1 MEWLEAFFTGIVDFT
16 AHPLDPKVA
25 LLLLAI
31 CGIGE
36 AGLTVPLLLETIWMT
51 VGYNTA
57 SGNLMWW
64 NTVYLWIAAQIGRQ
78 IGAYVLYRVGRLG
91 LPPLE
96 KLYHK
101 VHLDRLFN
109 KLMEKAPAVQKI
121 NLTSPFTV
129 AFGRLVGMRIP
140 MTLVLAAKKKFWML
154 SLGVIIASAIF
165 DGLFIMVGVI
175 MGIQEVKPTY
185 TVLITLGVLVVIY
198 LVTLGVKYISRLR
211 HKALQAI
218 DGEAEEN
225 PEEKTTKS

>member
-1 MEWLEAFFTGIVDFT
+1 MEWLEAFFNGIVDFT

-31 CGIGE
+31 CAIGE

-96 KLYHK
+96 KLYRK
-101 VHLDRLFN
+101 IHLDRLFD

-140 MTLVLAAKKKFWML
+140 MTLVLAAKRKFWML
-154 SLGVIIASAIF
+154 SLGVVIASAIF

-185 TVLITLGVLVVIY
+185 TVLITIGLLVVIY
-198 LVTLGVKYISRLR
+198 LVTLLVRFIVRKRR
-211 HKALQAI
+211 AVVQPI
-218 DGEAEEN
+218 DDEH
-225 PEEKTTKS
+225 EEKPAEKPSKS

>member
-1 MEWLEAFFTGIVDFT
+1 MEWLEAFFNGIVNFT

-31 CGIGE
+31 CCIGE

-57 SGNLMWW
+57 SGNLAWW
-64 NTVYLWIAAQIGRQ
+64 NTVYLWLAAQIGRQ

-101 VHLDRLFN
+101 VHLDRLFD
-109 KLMEKAPAVQKI
+109 KLMERAPAVQKI

-140 MTLVLAAKKKFWML
+140 MTLVLAAKKKFWIL
-154 SLGVIIASAIF
+154 SLGVVIASAIF
-165 DGLFIMVGVI
+165 DGLYITIGVI

-185 TVLITLGVLVVIY
+185 TVLITVGLLIVVY
-198 LVTLGVKYISRLR
+198 LSTLGVRFITRKRQ
-211 HKALQAI
+211 KAIQTV
-218 DGEAEEN
+218 DDVVPKDET
-225 PEEKTTKS
+225 PKT

>member
-1 MEWLEAFFTGIVDFT
+1 MDWLEAFFNGIVDFT

-31 CGIGE
+31 CAIGE
-36 AGLTVPLLLETIWMT
+36 AGLTIPLLLETIWMT

-57 SGNLMWW
+57 SGNLAWW
-64 NTVYLWIAAQIGRQ
+64 NTVYLWFAAQIGRQ

-101 VHLDRLFN
+101 IHLDRLFN
-109 KLMEKAPAVQKI
+109 KMMEKAPAVQKI

-129 AFGRLVGMRIP
+129 ALGRLVGMRIP

-154 SLGVIIASAIF
+154 SLGVVIASAIF
-165 DGLFIMVGVI
+165 DGLYIAIGVI
-175 MGIQEVKPTY
+175 MGIQQVKPTY
-185 TVLITLGVLVVIY
+185 TVLITLGLLIVVYLITFLVRFIINKRKKS
-198 LVTLGVKYISRLR
+198 T
-211 HKALQAI
+211 QPI
-218 DGEAEEN
+218 DEEN
-225 PEEKTTKS
+225 EENADEKITKS